1 MGWLAVPVAILL
13 GGVILVTEHVRKKRN
28 GPFDFLFAVS
38 GIYFMCFSVI
48 PIYCAFLLPE
58 ELDSWSWILMNSF
71 SSTSYFY
78 ASLCSLIGYLF
89 IVAGYSACSRLRKGQ
104 ADDMQRE
111 RPDKKELF
119 PESRMFAASAV
130 IACIGL
136 ISFVIYTS
144 SIGGWS
150 KLFEY
155 AILLRSGTDFIESK
169 WLFFKNLST
178 FIMVASLCF
187 FALTKEAERSSIR
200 SWSRLCFVL
209 TFGLSMVLL
218 FHKAGR
224 MEMVSYLITFPLVNV
239 VRNKAWNIKLIFG
252 FGFFFV
258 LIVLFGKQIFN
269 YFIYPEGVGNQMSNI
284 GSEAG
289 NIISKVLL
297 EFSFPYVT
305 LANAIQTFPYENMYR
320 FFVDIPLGVL
330 HLVPSRLI
338 PLNLPETVSELNTWM
353 FQTKGTTPV
362 DFVSFG
368 YFNLGIAGVA
378 ILGFAFGG
386 LLIFM
391 ERIFSANKNWF
402 IVIYRV
408 HWILYFAFR
417 IMYSDPQMAYQ
428 SAFTYLIGLGLV
440 LMFTNINRHRT
451 AANNG
456 WKMNLIH

>member
-1 MGWLAVPVAILL
+1 MGWLAVPVAMLL
-13 GGVILVTEHVRKKRN
+13 GGAILVMEQVRKKRN
-28 GPFDFLFAVS
+28 GPFDFLAAVS
-38 GIYFMCFSVI
+38 GIYFVCFSVI
-48 PIYCAFLLPE
+48 PIYCAFLLPD
-58 ELDSWSWILMNSF
+58 ELDSWSWILKNSF

-78 ASLCSLIGYLF
+78 ASLCSLAGYLF
-89 IVAGYSACSRLRKGQ
+89 IAAGYFTCSRLRQGQ
-104 ADDMQRE
+104 ADGMQRE
-111 RPDKKELF
+111 RIVRLEPLQ
-119 PESRMFAASAV
+119 ESGLFAASAL

-144 SIGGWS
+144 SIGGLS

-155 AILLRSGTDFIESK
+155 AILLRSGTDFIETK

-187 FALTKEAERSSIR
+187 FALAKEAERSRIR
-200 SWSRLCFVL
+200 AWSRLCFLL

-269 YFIYPEGVGNQMSNI
+269 YFIYPEGVGNQLTNI

-320 FFVDIPLGVL
+320 FFVDIPLGAL

-386 LLIFM
+386 VLVFM
-391 ERIFSANKNWF
+391 ERMFSANKNGF
-402 IVIYRV
+402 VVIYRV

-417 IMYSDPQMAYQ
+417 IMYSDPQMAFQ
-428 SAFTYLIGLGLV
+428 SAFTYVIGLGLA
-440 LMFTNINRHRT
+440 LMFMNIGRRKAAEKEGRT
-451 AANNG
+451 I
-456 WKMNLIH
+456 NLIH